1 MVEHKFPVLRVM
13 AGAFSGA
20 AGLILISAG
29 SFASP
34 VDMAL
39 VAAGIAI
46 LGPLSGF
53 FIGEANGRRST
64 PP

>member
-1 MVEHKFPVLRVM
+1 M
-13 AGAFSGA
+13 AGAVGGA

-34 VDMAL
+34 VDMGL

-46 LGPLSGF
+46 IGPLMGF
-53 FIGEANGRRST
+53 FTGEANGRRST